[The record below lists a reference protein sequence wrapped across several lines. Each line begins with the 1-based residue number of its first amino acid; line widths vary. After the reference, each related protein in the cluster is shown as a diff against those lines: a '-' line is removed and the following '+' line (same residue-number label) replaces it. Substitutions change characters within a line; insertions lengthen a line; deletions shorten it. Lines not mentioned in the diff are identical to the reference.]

1 MPIPFTCPHCGV
13 TTEVADEYAGQT
25 GPCASCGKTITVP
38 PIGGRMGRASAE
50 HCGLT
55 LVFVGFALAA
65 LVAMLLVAP
74 AFQGVRKG
82 RRSPCS
88 NNLKQIGLALHMYHD
103 EWKCL
108 PPAYVADE
116 QGRPMHSWR
125 VLILPYVEQQALY
138 EQYDF
143 DQPWDSPHNLEVAR
157 QMPNVFHCPKDQQT
171 GPADTSYVMP
181 VGPGAL
187 CDGATPTTF
196 ADVTDGTSNTLAV
209 VEMSDSGILWT
220 EPQDLDVAAMTF
232 TINAPGGVGL
242 RSAHPGGANVLLLD
256 ASVRYLSEQ
265 IPAEYLHALVTRAGG
280 EPTNEIDF

>member
-88 NNLKQIGLALHMYHD
+88 NNLKQIGLALHIA
-103 EWKCL
+103 K
-108 PPAYVADE
+108 
-116 QGRPMHSWR
+116 
-125 VLILPYVEQQALY
+125 
-138 EQYDF
+138 
-143 DQPWDSPHNLEVAR
+143 AR
-157 QMPNVFHCPKDQQT
+157 
-171 GPADTSYVMP
+171 
-181 VGPGAL
+181 
-187 CDGATPTTF
+187 
-196 ADVTDGTSNTLAV
+196 
-209 VEMSDSGILWT
+209 I
-220 EPQDLDVAAMTF
+220 
-232 TINAPGGVGL
+232 I
-242 RSAHPGGANVLLLD
+242 
-256 ASVRYLSEQ
+256 
-265 IPAEYLHALVTRAGG
+265 
-280 EPTNEIDF
+280 